1 MTDRDPDSHTKFVED
16 ADSAEAVRFKSGE
29 AAESTSSDGL
39 TWQSALAA
47 GKAAGGRA
55 RRPIQRFLTLALV
68 PLTASFLS
76 LILSVAAIFI
86 SSQQPEVLLVVPDQ
100 IRIAQ
105 GRQSGSAFV
114 YLQPAFVSTGRN
126 ERVEVIRDMTLS
138 VQSSAGTQTDF
149 SWTEQVRL
157 VGDSESTGLSYEYAG
172 DAVPLLVSARTASSP
187 VGLFDAPDGFFF
199 AAGTY
204 TFTLMADR
212 VVAADGLRATFTVT
226 ISADDIT
233 FLDESGTNRFLTFPI
248 S

>member
-1 MTDRDPDSHTKFVED
+1 M
-16 ADSAEAVRFKSGE
+16 
-29 AAESTSSDGL
+29 
-39 TWQSALAA
+39 LAW
-47 GKAAGGRA
+47 
-55 RRPIQRFLTLALV
+55 V

-86 SSQQPEVLLVVPDQ
+86 SSQQPEVLLVLPDQ

-126 ERVEVIRDMTLS
+126 ERVEVIRDMTLA

-157 VGDSESTGLSYEYAG
+157 VGDADSAGLSYEYAG

-187 VGLFDAPDGFFF
+187 VCLFDAPEGFFF

-204 TFTLMADR
+204 TFALTADR
-212 VVAADGLRATFTVT
+212 VVAGDGLRATFSVT
-226 ISADDIT
+226 IDPEDIT
-233 FLDESGTNRFLTFPI
+233 FLDEPGTNRFLAFPI